1 MSFSAFARRTV
12 APAALVIVLL
22 LAFAAGCLAASFSA
36 DLAIKNNK
44 MSQTGKTYVD
54 GKKSRI
60 EMSAGPMQS
69 ILIVRGDKGVTWM
82 LNPAQKQF
90 MESRA
95 GSNEWND
102 PNWQK
107 NLERQATKKHLG
119 KAKIAGYVCDKYLY
133 TFKNKEMGTSTICV
147 AQKLGYPIRVESK
160 SKYGGMTMELKN
172 IKEGRQAASLFEI
185 PKGYKKTDMP
195 GLPPMGGKPKPP
207 AKPN

>member
-1 MSFSAFARRTV
+1 MSISACARRAGATV
-12 APAALVIVLL
+12 AIAIVCL

-36 DLAIKNNK
+36 DLVMKHEK
-44 MSQTGKTYVD
+44 MSRTGKTYVD

-69 ILIVRGDKGVTWM
+69 IVIVRGDKGVTWM
-82 LNPAQKQF
+82 LNPAQKQY
-90 MESRA
+90 MESRS
-95 GSNEWND
+95 GSNDWND

-107 NLERQATKKHLG
+107 QLEQQATKKHLG
-119 KAKIAGYVCDKYLY
+119 KVNIAGYACDKFLY

-160 SKYGGMTMELKN
+160 SQYGGMTMELKN

-195 GLPPMGGKPKPP
+195 GVPPMGGKPKPP
-207 AKPN
+207 AKPK